1 MIDVQDDQKIQLKI
15 DTKTRILDTAERLF
29 AENGFD
35 RTSLRDITR
44 EASVNLAAVNYHFQ
58 SRDSLIS
65 AVIARRIMPVNKER
79 LQMLDEFEAS
89 AGGLTPEN
97 VSEAFV
103 VPVLEAG
110 ARFEYMRPMMGRM
123 LAAPNEFL
131 KHVFE
136 THLAAVGKRFVEA
149 LGKALPDVPQTE
161 LVWRLHFMAGVMSH
175 IIAWSRVLP
184 IMTNGACDLT
194 DTKAVSKRMIAFI
207 AAGLRAP
214 SPF

>member
-1 MIDVQDDQKIQLKI
+1 MIDVKNEKETHSKV

-29 AENGFD
+29 AESGFD

-44 EASVNLAAVNYHFQ
+44 DAGVNLAAVNYHFQ

-65 AVIARRIMPVNKER
+65 AVVSRRITPVNKER
-79 LQMLDEFEAS
+79 LRMLEEFES
-89 AGGLTPEN
+89 SLGGLTPEN

-110 ARFEYMRPMMGRM
+110 ARFEHMRPMMGRM

-136 THLAAVGKRFVEA
+136 AHLASVGKRFIEA
-149 LGKALPDVPQTE
+149 LGKALPDVPPAE

-194 DTKAVSKRMIAFI
+194 DTKVVSKRMIAFI